1 MTFGK
6 KVENSRSIS
15 LHFNIIACFFYL
27 TVASLLMIL
36 PPPET
41 VTVASPGF
49 SLEAATLST
58 LSVADFLSPV
68 AGSIWKF
75 LMVSST
81 DLQPSSGR
89 NDLRMGIELSIQ

>member
-1 MTFGK
+1 
-6 KVENSRSIS
+6 
-15 LHFNIIACFFYL
+15 
-27 TVASLLMIL
+27 MIV
-36 PPPET
+36 PPPEM

-49 SLEAATLST
+49 SLEADTLST
-58 LSVADFLSPV
+58 LSVADFLSPPLA

-89 NDLRMGIELSIQ
+89 NDLWIRSKHDH